1 LGFRCGQQSS
11 QPATTSVG
19 FDRKATRNP
28 QLHIVPSVR
37 RKNMTDRN
45 DIEIWWTDLL
55 KKYQGYM
62 GSGYDLIEYLDKFV
76 GTLDQADRQTTI
88 EFLIDKAINFTDGY
102 AIAFS
107 TLEKHCN
114 ETCLDKIYKCA
125 QTIDFNDEKIIY
137 PIGVLCKQG
146 SDKHRKLLDE
156 FFTAEKL
163 NELETFVH
171 WSLYPKYPDLFIR
184 TYAKYLRLT
193 DYNQWTGSG
202 VTQSF
207 MYEPAA
213 LGLLKDHLEQKDKK
227 TWDYVLKDIKNALTT
242 DIWTEKQKTEV
253 RKIISAP
260 NKRYKTLGFK
270 WLFKHF
276 STH

>member
-1 LGFRCGQQSS
+1 
-11 QPATTSVG
+11 
-19 FDRKATRNP
+19 
-28 QLHIVPSVR
+28 
-37 RKNMTDRN
+37 MTDRN

-76 GTLDQADRQTTI
+76 GTLDQEDRQTTI
-88 EFLIDKAINFTDGY
+88 EFLTDKAINFSDGY

-137 PIGVLCKQG
+137 LIDVLGKQG
-146 SDKHRKLLDE
+146 SDNHRQLLEKFLLPD
-156 FFTAEKL
+156 KL
-163 NELETFVH
+163 NEFETFVQ
-171 WSLYPKYPDLFIR
+171 WSLYPKFPDLFVKS
-184 TYAKYLRLT
+184 YSKYLRLT
-193 DYNQWTGSG
+193 DYKEWTGSW

-207 MYEPAA
+207 MYEPTA
-213 LGLLKDHLEQKDKK
+213 LGLLKDPLEHTDKK
-227 TWDYVLKDIKNALTT
+227 TWDYVLKDIKTALTS
-242 DIWTEKQKTEV
+242 DIWTEQQKSEV

-260 NKRYKTLGFK
+260 NTRYKTLGFK
-270 WLFKHF
+270 WLFKHS